1 MKIGQ
6 QILRIAY
13 LAAFAPALAAA
24 SDNAPAFG
32 FAADAGYQYDSN
44 VNVAEIDTSTG
55 QSDSALLLNAGVSAS
70 LPLTGKLDFK
80 LSYDYGQT
88 SYRQFAEFDLAIHH
102 GQGALAFGIGSFD
115 TALTLDSFAVRLGG
129 EPFLDINLVS
139 PSVARLFGESLY
151 LWAAFTRADRQYA
164 AAAERNAKNDE
175 MRADAYLLF
184 DGMQRFLSAGYTRNR
199 EDAFDA
205 ELDYAADRAMLAY
218 GHRVD
223 LGMLPLDL
231 KARLQF
237 EQRTYAN
244 VTEAIEVPRRDRR
257 LRAGVSA
264 AVPLSEHFV
273 LKSEVEYAT
282 NHSNLAAAR
291 FDETVC
297 SLTLAVAF

>member
-6 QILRIAY
+6 PILNLAW

-24 SDNAPAFG
+24 GDNTPEFG

-55 QSDSALLLNAGVSAS
+55 QSDSALLLNAGVNAS

-80 LSYDYGQT
+80 LAYDYGQT
-88 SYRQFAEFDLAIHH
+88 SYRQFEEFDLAIHH
-102 GQGALAFGIGSFD
+102 GQGALAYGIAGFD
-115 TALTLDSFAVRLGG
+115 TALTLDRYAVRLGG
-129 EPFLDINLVS
+129 EPFLGINQVS
-139 PSVARLFGESLY
+139 PSVARLFGEKLY
-151 LWAAFTRADRQYA
+151 LRAAFTRADKQYA
-164 AAAERNAKNDE
+164 ATAERNATNDE
-175 MRADAYLLF
+175 IRADAYILF
-184 DGMQRFLSAGYTRNR
+184 DGMQRYLSLGYTRNT
-199 EDAFDA
+199 EDALDA

-223 LGMLPLDL
+223 LGTLPLDL
-231 KARLQF
+231 KTRLQF

-244 VTEAIEVPRRDRR
+244 VTEAIDVPRRDRR

-273 LKSEVEYAT
+273 LKSEVEYAA
-282 NHSNLAAAR
+282 NHSNLATAR
-291 FDETVC
+291 YDEFVC
-297 SLTLAVAF
+297 SATLAVAF